1 MPGTDKFQSFTVTL
15 PPELSCNYEDKNKE
29 LGQGGF
35 AKVVLAEHI
44 ITNEKVAIKVMD
56 KKLLTE
62 KDDLHRAYN
71 EIDALKNLVH
81 PHICQ
86 LYEVFENKEFI
97 YLVLEYCPGGE
108 LFDYIVAQKR
118 LSEKEGKVLFFQII
132 SAVSFMHKKGYAH
145 RDLKPEN
152 MLLDGNQNI
161 KIIDFGLSAK
171 PGKGLSTP
179 LKTRA
184 GSAMYASPELISGAP
199 YYGNENDVW
208 SLGVVLYAL
217 LCGFLPFEKKSTDE
231 LYKQIKKGEFAIPPW
246 LSQEAVSLLKKMLEI
261 RREQRIK
268 IKEILSHDW
277 LIHAK
282 KSNRSL
288 NLVPDLQTKKL
299 KTHLIELIAAHY
311 GWSKS
316 QAIQMVSQFKYDNV
330 TAFYLIL
337 CNLTEAKLKKF
348 ANSFSSSEIQDDKA
362 DKQSTFETKTKD
374 LSGPRERRASTLP
387 NAVDIIIPSL
397 KTEKQKGHLLPVKQR
412 TQTFNDSTDIQ
423 KISKISNTNK
433 AAQIEK
439 KHISAA
445 IYPIIGRLKAEEIFE
460 TKKEKI
466 KNDKT
471 KRLASSCIDG
481 LDSLVIEE
489 KDSTKQLKETR
500 SRTSSLREF
509 TNRLSGLFKQET
521 KPRRVKAIYHVENT
535 STLPADDVCDEI
547 ERVLKILCS
556 EGNIISYSNPDRYL
570 FKCKSGLENKTVFEL
585 EVCRIPY
592 MDSVVGIRSKRLK
605 GDAWNYKEII
615 ELVLSMMRI

>member
-316 QAIQMVSQFKYDNV
+316 QAIQMVSQTIFFWEECQRFINV
-330 TAFYLIL
+330 MKPLSKLVGKLESDSCLLSEVYIGFV
-337 CNLTEAKLKKF
+337 NLM
-348 ANSFSSSEIQDDKA
+348 EIWKED
-362 DKQSTFETKTKD
+362 
-374 LSGPRERRASTLP
+374 
-387 NAVDIIIPSL
+387 AVL
-397 KTEKQKGHLLPVKQR
+397 KT
-412 TQTFNDSTDIQ
+412 
-423 KISKISNTNK
+423 
-433 AAQIEK
+433 
-439 KHISAA
+439 
-445 IYPIIGRLKAEEIFE
+445 
-460 TKKEKI
+460 
-466 KNDKT
+466 
-471 KRLASSCIDG
+471 
-481 LDSLVIEE
+481 
-489 KDSTKQLKETR
+489 
-500 SRTSSLREF
+500 
-509 TNRLSGLFKQET
+509 
-521 KPRRVKAIYHVENT
+521 
-535 STLPADDVCDEI
+535 
-547 ERVLKILCS
+547 
-556 EGNIISYSNPDRYL
+556 
-570 FKCKSGLENKTVFEL
+570 
-585 EVCRIPY
+585 
-592 MDSVVGIRSKRLK
+592 
-605 GDAWNYKEII
+605 
-615 ELVLSMMRI
+615 LVLSRWEFIHTPSMGFAYFLDPRNHGGRNMYTESPPSSKSDLVIRLCANPTPDFATQIKLMDPDIWWGVKGASKFPNLAKVAQIVFTIPTSQAASERIWSLYDFIHSKRRNRLAKDKAIGLVLMCANATLHEKEAKIADIMLGNTSDHDESDESDEDGVNVDFTLETSVDTSDLLS